1 MIIGEKTIFAVE
13 FYALLDTIPPFGR
26 ICYWIDGEAY
36 GDIYCCPVKVLHGEK

>member
-1 MIIGEKTIFAVE
+1 MIIGEKTKFAVE

-36 GDIYCCPVKVLHGEK
+36 GDIELI